1 MVAKCHLE
9 FDGFDKFSVQTF
21 RKIFESNA
29 FPDVTLIGDDN
40 VPIEAHKI
48 ILSAHSSVFENAFT
62 VFLNAVYV
70 PGGGV
75 RAFFPNK

>member
-29 FPDVTLIGDDN
+29 FPDVTLVGDVN
-40 VPIEAHKI
+40 VPLEAHRI
-48 ILSAHSSVFENAFT
+48 ILSAH
-62 VFLNAVYV
+62 
-70 PGGGV
+70 
-75 RAFFPNK
+75 